1 MKLEMA
7 PLEGLTTYIF
17 RNTHAKYF
25 GKMDKYYTPFLSLHK
40 EKEFSHKER
49 QEILPE
55 NNAGLWVVPQVL
67 TNSAEDFLKASQKLK
82 DVGYEEANI
91 NLGCPSGTV
100 VPKGKGAGMLAE
112 PDRLEQ
118 FLEEVFD
125 KTPLKISIKTRLGM
139 EEETEWDRLL
149 EIYNKF
155 PLEELIVHARVREDY
170 YKKPVRWEAF
180 AQTMEKSRCPVCY
193 NGDIFTVED
202 YVALTRQF
210 PNLHAVML
218 GRGLLR
224 NPGLAEEIGEIVTT
238 SSLKNPP
245 DKDAT
250 RHIET
255 DEGAMNRKEY
265 LVKLNAFHDEL
276 YSEYQ
281 KILSGDRNVLFKMKE
296 VWSYLIC
303 SFPDMEKQ
311 LKKLQKNNSCA
322 EYESWVRLMFRT

>member
-1 MKLEMA
+1 MQLEMA
-7 PLEGLTTYIF
+7 PLEGLTNYIF

-25 GKMDKYYTPFLSLHK
+25 GKMNKYYTPFLSLHK

-49 QEILPE
+49 QEVLPE
-55 NNAGLWVVPQVL
+55 NNAGLCVVPQVL
-67 TNSAEDFLKASQKLK
+67 TNSSEDFLKAALKLK
-82 DVGYEEANI
+82 EMGYEEINI

-100 VPKGKGAGMLAE
+100 VPKGKGAGMLE
-112 PDRLEQ
+112 DPERLER
-118 FLEEVFD
+118 FLGEVFE

-139 EEETEWDRLL
+139 EDEGEWLKLL

-180 AQTMEKSRCPVCY
+180 AWAMEHSKHPLCY

-202 YVALTRQF
+202 YIALKERF
-210 PNLHAVML
+210 PKLETVML

-224 NPGLAEEIGEIVTT
+224 NPGLAGEICAREGL
-238 SSLKNPP
+238 LKENAMHG
-245 DKDAT
+245 DKK
-250 RHIET
+250 E
-255 DEGAMNRKEY
+255 AMAEY
-265 LVKLNAFHDEL
+265 DKVNIGYFTQLHAFHNEL

-296 VWSYLIC
+296 FWSYFIWN
-303 SFPDMEKQ
+303 FQDKEKQ
-311 LKKLQKNNSCA
+311 LKKLHKAKNCA
-322 EYESWVRLMFRT
+322 EYESWARILFQGVDN

>member
-55 NNAGLWVVPQVL
+55 NNEGLWVVPQVL
-67 TNSAEDFLKASQKLK
+67 TNSAEDFLKAAGKLK
-82 DVGYEEANI
+82 TLGYEEVNI

-112 PDRLEQ
+112 PERLEQ
-118 FLEEVFD
+118 FLTEVFEN
-125 KTPLKISIKTRLGM
+125 TPLKISIKTRLGM
-139 EEETEWDRLL
+139 TDEAEWSRLL
-149 EIYNKF
+149 EIYNRF

-170 YKKPVRWEAF
+170 YKKPVRPEAF
-180 AQTMEKSRCPVCY
+180 AHTMEQSKCQVCY
-193 NGDIFTVED
+193 NGDIFAVED
-202 YVALTRQF
+202 YAELTKRF
-210 PNLHAVML
+210 PNLPAVML

-224 NPGLAEEIGEIVTT
+224 KPGLAEEISEKANAFPT
-238 SSLKNPP
+238 SKVRL
-245 DKDAT
+245 
-250 RHIET
+250 H
-255 DEGAMNRKEY
+255 
-265 LVKLNAFHDEL
+265 AFHDEL

-296 VWSYLIC
+296 FWSYLIC
-303 SFPDMEKQ
+303 NFPDMEKQ
-311 LKKLQKNNSCA
+311 LKKLHKTKSCA
-322 EYESWVRLMFRT
+322 EYESWVRILFQGVDN

>member
-25 GKMDKYYTPFLSLHK
+25 GKLDKYYTPFLSLHK

-55 NNAGLWVVPQVL
+55 NNEGLWVVPQVL
-67 TNSAEDFLKASQKLK
+67 TNSAEDFLKAALKLK
-82 DVGYEEANI
+82 EVGYEEVNI

-112 PDRLEQ
+112 PERLEQ
-118 FLEEVFD
+118 FLEEVFN

-139 EEETEWDRLL
+139 TDEGEWSRLL
-149 EIYNKF
+149 EIYNRF

-170 YKKPVRWEAF
+170 YKKPVRLEPF
-180 AQTMEKSRCPVCY
+180 AKTLEQSKCPVCY

-202 YVALTRQF
+202 YVALKERF
-210 PNLHAVML
+210 PKLEAVML
-218 GRGLLR
+218 GRGLLQ
-224 NPGLAEEIGEIVTT
+224 NPGLAAGISKYNLLQKCGEERIDAWAE
-238 SSLKNPP
+238 KNS
-245 DKDAT
+245 
-250 RHIET
+250 
-255 DEGAMNRKEY
+255 EY
-265 LVKLNAFHDEL
+265 FARLHAFHDEL

-296 VWSYLIC
+296 FWSYLIC
-303 SFPDMEKQ
+303 NFPDMEKQ
-311 LKKLQKNNSCA
+311 LKKLHKTKSCA
-322 EYESWVRLMFRT
+322 EYESWVRILFQGVDN

>member
-55 NNAGLWVVPQVL
+55 NNEGLWVVPQVL
-67 TNSAEDFLKASQKLK
+67 TNSAEDFLKAAGKLK
-82 DVGYEEANI
+82 ALGYEEVNI

-112 PDRLEQ
+112 PERLEQ
-118 FLEEVFD
+118 FLTEVFEN
-125 KTPLKISIKTRLGM
+125 TPLKISIKTRLGM
-139 EEETEWDRLL
+139 TDETEWSRLL
-149 EIYNKF
+149 EIYNRF

-170 YKKPVRWEAF
+170 YKQPVRLEPF
-180 AQTMEKSRCPVCY
+180 AKTLEESKCPVCY
-193 NGDIFTVED
+193 NGDIFAVED
-202 YVALTRQF
+202 YVALTKKF
-210 PNLHAVML
+210 PNLPAVML

-224 NPGLAEEIGEIVTT
+224 NPGLAEEISEKSNAFPTYKVR
-238 SSLKNPP
+238 L
-245 DKDAT
+245 
-250 RHIET
+250 H
-255 DEGAMNRKEY
+255 
-265 LVKLNAFHDEL
+265 AFHDEL

-296 VWSYLIC
+296 FWSYLIC
-303 SFPDMEKQ
+303 NFPDMEKQ
-311 LKKLQKNNSCA
+311 LKKLHKTKSCA
-322 EYESWVRLMFRT
+322 EYESWVRILFQGVDN

>member
-1 MKLEMA
+1 MQLEMA

-25 GKMDKYYTPFLSLHK
+25 GKLDKYYTPFLSLHK

-55 NNAGLWVVPQVL
+55 NNRDLLVVPQVL
-67 TNSAEDFLKASQKLK
+67 TNSAEDFLKAAQKLK
-82 DVGYEEANI
+82 DIGYEEVNI

-100 VPKGKGAGMLAE
+100 VPKRKGAGMLAE
-112 PDRLEQ
+112 PERLEQ
-118 FLEEVFD
+118 FLEGVFE

-139 EEETEWDRLL
+139 EEETEWERLL

-170 YKKPVRWEAF
+170 YKKPVRLETFGQALE
-180 AQTMEKSRCPVCY
+180 QSKCPVCY

-202 YVALTRQF
+202 YVTLKEHF
-210 PNLHAVML
+210 PKLQAVML

-224 NPGLAEEIGEIVTT
+224 TPGLAERIRCGE
-238 SSLKNPP
+238 
-245 DKDAT
+245 DKF
-250 RHIET
+250 
-255 DEGAMNRKEY
+255 AMPCGCENSGSRDGEVAINR
-265 LVKLNAFHDEL
+265 LHAFHDEL

-296 VWSYLIC
+296 FWSYLIC
-303 SFPDMEKQ
+303 NFPEKEKQ
-311 LKKLQKNNSCA
+311 LKKLHKTKSCA
-322 EYESWVRLMFRT
+322 EYESWVRLLF

>member
-55 NNAGLWVVPQVL
+55 NNEGLWVVPQVL
-67 TNSAEDFLKASQKLK
+67 TNSAEDFLKAAGKLK
-82 DVGYEEANI
+82 ALGYEEVNI

-112 PDRLEQ
+112 PERLEQ
-118 FLEEVFD
+118 FLTEVFES
-125 KTPLKISIKTRLGM
+125 TPLKISIKTRLGM
-139 EEETEWDRLL
+139 SDEAEWSRLL
-149 EIYNKF
+149 EIYNRF

-170 YKKPVRWEAF
+170 YKKPVRPEAF
-180 AQTMEKSRCPVCY
+180 AHTMEQSKCPVCY
-193 NGDIFTVED
+193 NGDIFAVED
-202 YVALTRQF
+202 YVALTKKF
-210 PNLHAVML
+210 PNLPAVML

-224 NPGLAEEIGEIVTT
+224 NPGLAEEISEKSNAFPTYKVR
-238 SSLKNPP
+238 L
-245 DKDAT
+245 
-250 RHIET
+250 H
-255 DEGAMNRKEY
+255 
-265 LVKLNAFHDEL
+265 AFHDEL

-296 VWSYLIC
+296 FWSYLIC
-303 SFPDMEKQ
+303 NFPDMEKQ
-311 LKKLQKNNSCA
+311 LKKLHKTKSCA
-322 EYESWVRLMFRT
+322 EYESWVRILFQGVDN

>member
-1 MKLEMA
+1 MQLEMA
-7 PLEGLTTYIF
+7 PLEGLTNYIF

-25 GKMDKYYTPFLSLHK
+25 GKMNKYYTPFLSLHK

-49 QEILPE
+49 QEVLPE

-67 TNSAEDFLKASQKLK
+67 TNSPEDFLKAADALK
-82 DVGYEEANI
+82 AIGYEEVNI

-112 PDRLEQ
+112 SELLER
-118 FLEEVFD
+118 FLEEIFE

-139 EEETEWDRLL
+139 EDVQEWHKLL

-170 YKKPVRWEAF
+170 YKKPVRWDSF
-180 AQTMEKSRCPVCY
+180 AWAMEQCKHPLCY

-202 YVALTRQF
+202 YVALKERF
-210 PNLHAVML
+210 PKLEAVML

-224 NPGLAEEIGEIVTT
+224 NPGLAGEICI
-238 SSLKNPP
+238 
-245 DKDAT
+245 
-250 RHIET
+250 R
-255 DEGAMNRKEY
+255 EGFFAECADFA
-265 LVKLNAFHDEL
+265 KLHAFHNEL
-276 YSEYQ
+276 YAEYQ

-296 VWSYLIC
+296 FWSYFIWN
-303 SFPDMEKQ
+303 FPDKEKQ
-311 LKKLQKNNSCA
+311 LKKLHKAKNCA
-322 EYESWVRLMFRT
+322 EYESWVRILFQGVDN

>member
-55 NNAGLWVVPQVL
+55 NNEGLWVVPQVL
-67 TNSAEDFLKASQKLK
+67 TNSAEDFLKAAGKLK
-82 DVGYEEANI
+82 DLGYEEVNI

-112 PDRLEQ
+112 PERLEQ
-118 FLEEVFD
+118 FLTEVFEN
-125 KTPLKISIKTRLGM
+125 TPLKISIKTRLGM
-139 EEETEWDRLL
+139 TDEAEWSRLL
-149 EIYNKF
+149 EIYNRF

-170 YKKPVRWEAF
+170 YKKPVRPEAF
-180 AQTMEKSRCPVCY
+180 AHTMEQSKCPVCY
-193 NGDIFTVED
+193 NGDIFAVED
-202 YVALTRQF
+202 YVALTKKF
-210 PNLHAVML
+210 PNLPAVML

-224 NPGLAEEIGEIVTT
+224 NPGLAEEISEKSNAFPTYKVR
-238 SSLKNPP
+238 L
-245 DKDAT
+245 
-250 RHIET
+250 H
-255 DEGAMNRKEY
+255 
-265 LVKLNAFHDEL
+265 AFHDEL

-296 VWSYLIC
+296 FWSYLIC
-303 SFPDMEKQ
+303 NFPDMEKQ
-311 LKKLQKNNSCA
+311 LKKLHKTKSCA
-322 EYESWVRLMFRT
+322 EYESWVRILFQGVDN

>member
-55 NNAGLWVVPQVL
+55 NNEGLWVVPQVL
-67 TNSAEDFLKASQKLK
+67 TNSAEDFLKAAGKLK
-82 DVGYEEANI
+82 ALGYEEVNI

-112 PDRLEQ
+112 PERLEQ
-118 FLEEVFD
+118 FLTEVFEN
-125 KTPLKISIKTRLGM
+125 TPLKISIKTRLGM
-139 EEETEWDRLL
+139 TDEAEWSRLL
-149 EIYNKF
+149 EIYNRF
-155 PLEELIVHARVREDY
+155 PLEELIVHVRVREDY
-170 YKKPVRWEAF
+170 YKKPVRPEAF
-180 AQTMEKSRCPVCY
+180 AYTMEQSKCPVCY
-193 NGDIFTVED
+193 NGDIFAVED
-202 YVALTRQF
+202 YVALTKKF
-210 PNLHAVML
+210 PNLPAVML

-224 NPGLAEEIGEIVTT
+224 NPGLAEEISEKSNAFPTYKVR
-238 SSLKNPP
+238 L
-245 DKDAT
+245 
-250 RHIET
+250 H
-255 DEGAMNRKEY
+255 
-265 LVKLNAFHDEL
+265 AFHDEL

-296 VWSYLIC
+296 FWSYLIC
-303 SFPDMEKQ
+303 NFPDMEKQ
-311 LKKLQKNNSCA
+311 LKKLHKTKSCA
-322 EYESWVRLMFRT
+322 EYESWVRILFQGVDN

>member
-55 NNAGLWVVPQVL
+55 NNEGLWVVPQVL
-67 TNSAEDFLKASQKLK
+67 TNSAEDFLKAAGKLK
-82 DVGYEEANI
+82 DLGYEEVNI

-112 PDRLEQ
+112 PERLEQ
-118 FLEEVFD
+118 FLTEVFEN
-125 KTPLKISIKTRLGM
+125 TPLKISIKTRLGM
-139 EEETEWDRLL
+139 TDEAEWSRLL
-149 EIYNKF
+149 EIYNRF

-170 YKKPVRWEAF
+170 YKKPVRPEAF
-180 AQTMEKSRCPVCY
+180 AHTMEYSKCPVCY
-193 NGDIFTVED
+193 NGDIFAVED
-202 YVALTRQF
+202 YVALTKKF
-210 PNLHAVML
+210 PNLPAVML

-224 NPGLAEEIGEIVTT
+224 NPGLAEEISEKSNAFPTYKVR
-238 SSLKNPP
+238 L
-245 DKDAT
+245 
-250 RHIET
+250 H
-255 DEGAMNRKEY
+255 
-265 LVKLNAFHDEL
+265 AFHDEL

-296 VWSYLIC
+296 FWSYLIC
-303 SFPDMEKQ
+303 NFPDMEKQ
-311 LKKLQKNNSCA
+311 LKKLHKTKSCA
-322 EYESWVRLMFRT
+322 EYESWVRILFQGVDN

>member
-55 NNAGLWVVPQVL
+55 NNEGLWVVPQVL
-67 TNSAEDFLKASQKLK
+67 TNSAEDFLKAAGKLK
-82 DVGYEEANI
+82 ALGYEEVNI

-112 PDRLEQ
+112 PERLEQ
-118 FLEEVFD
+118 FLTEVFEN
-125 KTPLKISIKTRLGM
+125 TPLKISIKTRLGM
-139 EEETEWDRLL
+139 TDEAEWSRLL
-149 EIYNKF
+149 EIYNRF

-170 YKKPVRWEAF
+170 YKKPVRPEAF
-180 AQTMEKSRCPVCY
+180 AHTMEYSKCPVCY
-193 NGDIFTVED
+193 NGDIFAVED
-202 YVALTRQF
+202 YVALTKKF
-210 PNLHAVML
+210 PNLPAVML

-224 NPGLAEEIGEIVTT
+224 NPGLAEEISEKSNAFPTYKVR
-238 SSLKNPP
+238 L
-245 DKDAT
+245 
-250 RHIET
+250 H
-255 DEGAMNRKEY
+255 
-265 LVKLNAFHDEL
+265 AFHDEL

-296 VWSYLIC
+296 FWSYLIC
-303 SFPDMEKQ
+303 NFPDMEKQ
-311 LKKLQKNNSCA
+311 LKKLHKTKSCA
-322 EYESWVRLMFRT
+322 EYESWVRILFQGVDN